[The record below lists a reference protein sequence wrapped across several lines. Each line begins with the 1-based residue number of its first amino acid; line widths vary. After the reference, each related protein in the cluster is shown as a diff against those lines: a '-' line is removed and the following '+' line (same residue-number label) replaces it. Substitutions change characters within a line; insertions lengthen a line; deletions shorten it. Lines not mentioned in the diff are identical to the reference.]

1 MLKIIDGG
9 SVTPLDFDR
18 YYILEAY
25 DGRDSLGF
33 TLPLEHPQYPLIAEE
48 TPLMDAESGQRY
60 LVKAIDEGPRRST
73 SKRSWTLT
81 SCGADL
87 RMDYTNSSDTAA
99 GTIGAVLPAGWSR
112 PGTTRTSPSAAP
124 WSWRPARR
132 WRSSRPAPP
141 PLG

>member
-60 LVKAIDEGPRRST
+60 LVKAIDEGAKTVNVKAELDLDELR
-73 SKRSWTLT
+73 
-81 SCGADL
+81 ADL

-99 GTIGAVLPAGWSR
+99 GTIGAVLPAGWSVR
-112 PGTTRTSPSAAP
+112 DHAHLSIRRTVELEAGTPLEIIEACTSP
-124 WSWRPARR
+124 
-132 WRSSRPAPP
+132 
-141 PLG
+141 LG